1 MHTINQNTFAYHM
14 RMNLSVCKSL
24 VLCGV
29 VLAGFRAGAA
39 QAEPLRVLTSF
50 YPVYVAALN
59 VTAGIDG
66 VEVDN
71 LASPRVGCLHDYQM
85 TTGDARKIAAADV
98 FLVNGAGMEPFL
110 ESVARQ
116 SPRLRVVEVSRG
128 IPLLDGNPHV
138 WVSFEGAR
146 RQVDNIAEVLG
157 EASPANAEAFRA
169 NAGRYKERIN
179 ALEMRARERM
189 RPFAGA
195 PIVTFHAAFPY
206 LARDLGLEIAGVIAR
221 EPGSEP
227 VAQELAATIEL
238 VRARHVKGLFAEP
251 QFPEQSAGIVARET
265 GLTVHELDPVVTGPS
280 APEEAREAWLR
291 AMENNV
297 SVLAQALR

>member
-1 MHTINQNTFAYHM
+1 MSIKLQTRQIFAAAALGIFFAM
-14 RMNLSVCKSL
+14 LPP
-24 VLCGV
+24 
-29 VLAGFRAGAA
+29 AEAGAG
-39 QAEPLRVLTSF
+39 PLKVLTSF
-50 YPVYVAALN
+50 YPVYVTALN
-59 VTAGIDG
+59 VTAGVDG

-71 LASPRVGCLHDYQM
+71 LANPHVGCLHDYQM

-116 SPRLRVVEVSRG
+116 SPRLQVVEVSRG

-146 RQVDNIAEVLG
+146 RQADNIAEVLAA
-157 EASPANAEAFRA
+157 ASPENAEAFRA
-169 NAGRYKERIN
+169 NAGRYKERID
-179 ALEMRARERM
+179 ALEVRAKERM
-189 RPFAGA
+189 RPFAGE

-227 VAQELAATIEL
+227 VAQELAATSSWC
-238 VRARHVKGLFAEP
+238 VRA
-251 QFPEQSAGIVARET
+251 
-265 GLTVHELDPVVTGPS
+265 
-280 APEEAREAWLR
+280 
-291 AMENNV
+291 M
-297 SVLAQALR
+297 